1 MKLPG
6 TNVDIIVSGY
16 PGKSVCHGGLG
27 WSTIALV
34 RNGSRSALVDVGTF
48 GQRELI
54 RRFLADMSMREGDIT
69 DVLLTHAHHDHM
81 INWVM
86 FDAARIVIGQDE
98 LHWSCQQRWGSSPVP
113 ELYVKELSSW
123 RNLCVI
129 EAGDEVFPEMTAIA
143 APGHTPGGLIY
154 YLHGENIDVI
164 FSGDSAKNRAE
175 LISRRADASYDAAVT
190 RASIDM
196 IWELWQRRPGT
207 ILVPGHDLPMVLN
220 EGEACYLGERNAAIK
235 AWFGD
240 DLETTSF
247 FGLEI

>member
-1 MKLPG
+1 MRLPG

-54 RRFLADMSMREGDIT
+54 RRFLADLSISEADIT

-86 FDAARIVIGQDE
+86 FDTARIVIGREE
-98 LHWSCQQRWGSSPVP
+98 LEWSCRQRWGSSPVP
-113 ELYVKELSSW
+113 ELYTKELASW
-123 RNLCVI
+123 PNLCVA
-129 EAGDEVFPEMTAIA
+129 EAGDEVFPGMTAIS
-143 APGHTPGGLIY
+143 APGHTPGGFIY
-154 YLHGENIDVI
+154 HLRGEGVDVI

-175 LISRRADASYDAAVT
+175 LICREADASYDAAIT

-196 IWELWQRRPGT
+196 IQDLWRQRPGT

-247 FGLEI
+247 FGLQI

>member
-1 MKLPG
+1 MKLAG

-27 WSTIALV
+27 WSTIAMV
-34 RNGSRSALVDVGTF
+34 RSGGRTALVDVGTF

-54 RRFLADMSMREGDIT
+54 RRFLSEKGMRADDIT
-69 DVLLTHAHHDHM
+69 DVILTHAHHDHM

-86 FDAARIVIGQDE
+86 FQESRIVLGREE
-98 LHWSCQQRWGSSPVP
+98 LHWSCAQPWGSSPVP

-123 RNLCVI
+123 KNLCVV
-129 EAGDEVFPEMTAIA
+129 EAGDEVFPGMTAIA
-143 APGHTPGGLIY
+143 APGHTPGGFIFHLR
-154 YLHGENIDVI
+154 GDNNDVI

-175 LISRRADASYDAAVT
+175 LIARRADASYNPSVT
-190 RASIDM
+190 RATIDM
-196 IWELWQRRPGT
+196 IWELWTKRPGT

-220 EGEACYLGERNAAIK
+220 EGEPCYIGERNAAIR